1 MSRLQD
7 RVVIVT
13 GAARGLGRDYA
24 RYFARDGANVVL
36 ADVKGTESAAEEASA
51 EGPRCIGV
59 EADVTDRAST
69 DAMVAAARDAFGR
82 LDVLVNNAGLW
93 RGLNEAGLLECPDEI
108 WDAAWAVNVT
118 GSLRCY
124 QSAVPLMREGGFGRV
139 INISSMAARSGGNPY
154 GLTKNAVEHMT
165 RGMAREVGED
175 GITVN
180 CIAPGISAF
189 EAAQS
194 QLTNADQVVAGNAIK
209 RMGTGELGDR
219 RDLPRRRRRRGALS
233 GSAAGTGDRGHRREV
248 LLRRCPERASAT
260 AGSLDPT
267 RHHRVVLGL
276 TDDRVLVGEV
286 EGLRRQLAVLEEVG
300 GPLVVL
306 AGGRG
311 GAEPGGE
318 RDLDAWLET
327 AVAPDRDRHL
337 GGHGEQLLGTG
348 EGRQVDVG
356 TGLGVGPATGDGH
369 FE

>member
-1 MSRLQD
+1 MSRFQD

-51 EGPRCIGV
+51 EGGQRCIGV

-139 INISSMAARSGGNPY
+139 INISSMAARSGSNPY

-165 RGMAREVGED
+165 RGMAREVGGD

-209 RMGTGELGDR
+209 RMGTSADLYEAMVYLCSEQASWVTGETFHID
-219 RDLPRRRRRRGALS
+219 
-233 GSAAGTGDRGHRREV
+233 
-248 LLRRCPERASAT
+248 
-260 AGSLDPT
+260 
-267 RHHRVVLGL
+267 
-276 TDDRVLVGEV
+276 
-286 EGLRRQLAVLEEVG
+286 
-300 GPLVVL
+300 
-306 AGGRG
+306 G
-311 GAEPGGE
+311 GAG
-318 RDLDAWLET
+318 A
-327 AVAPDRDRHL
+327 H
-337 GGHGEQLLGTG
+337 
-348 EGRQVDVG
+348 
-356 TGLGVGPATGDGH
+356 
-369 FE
+369 